1 MKRQLPRLHAV
12 TNDEVLALP
21 DFHERTAAIA
31 KSAPGTA
38 VHIRSGSLGGRRLTE
53 LAEFTKQ
60 TLEAGCTFVN
70 DRVDVARIVGADG
83 VHLPSAGLSVTSA
96 RSIIGP
102 ECWVGRSVHNA
113 VEVQRADDEGADYVV
128 LGPIWPTVS
137 HPGTEP
143 LGLDALS
150 FGYDLPVIAIGG
162 ITPERVPECI
172 QSGAYGV
179 ALISAIWY
187 AQDVTSAAR
196 DLSLSFPP

>member
-1 MKRQLPRLHAV
+1 
-12 TNDEVLALP
+12 
-21 DFHERTAAIA
+21 
-31 KSAPGTA
+31 
-38 VHIRSGSLGGRRLTE
+38 
-53 LAEFTKQ
+53 
-60 TLEAGCTFVN
+60 
-70 DRVDVARIVGADG
+70 
-83 VHLPSAGLSVTSA
+83 VTSA

>member
-1 MKRQLPRLHAV
+1 MHAV

-31 KSAPGTA
+31 RSAPGTA

-53 LAEFTKQ
+53 LAELTMQ
-60 TLEAGCTFVN
+60 SLEAGCTFVN
-70 DRVDVARIVGADG
+70 DRVDVARMVGADG
-83 VHLPSAGLSVTSA
+83 VHLPSAGLSVASA
-96 RSIIGP
+96 RSIVGP
-102 ECWVGRSVHNA
+102 NCWIGRSVHSTE
-113 VEVQRADDEGADYVV
+113 EVKRVADEGADYAL
-128 LGPIWPTVS
+128 LGPIWPTAS

-143 LGLDALS
+143 LGLEALS
-150 FGYDLPVIAIGG
+150 IGYDLPVIAIGG
-162 ITPERVPECI
+162 ITPERVLECI